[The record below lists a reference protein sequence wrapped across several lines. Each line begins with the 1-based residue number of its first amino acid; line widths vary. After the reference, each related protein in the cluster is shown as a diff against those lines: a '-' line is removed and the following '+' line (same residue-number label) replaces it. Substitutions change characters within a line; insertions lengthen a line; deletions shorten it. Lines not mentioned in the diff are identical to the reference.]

1 MLAYSLLGTILFG
14 GLVDQKTR
22 EKFRTRTGVKLEDNY
37 EYLNF
42 NDVLN
47 GMIFLFAILS
57 QNDWSYLA
65 TMTTIEIDQE
75 RGIIFARVFY
85 LSFYFI
91 GFVVVTN
98 IIIGAILD
106 FIGTYLSILEEE
118 KGKQKTQ
125 SNMLNIFELISKTTK
140 ILKVKKK

>member
-1 MLAYSLLGTILFG
+1 MMILLLMLAYSLVGTIQFG
-14 GLVDQKTR
+14 GLVDQTSR
-22 EKFRTRTGVKLEDNY
+22 DKFRTRIGEKLEDNY

-42 NDVLN
+42 NDILN

-57 QNDWSYLA
+57 QNDWSKLA
-65 TMTTIEIDQE
+65 TMTTLEIDSN
-75 RGIIFARVFY
+75 RGIMLSRVFY

-118 KGKQKTQ
+118 KGNQKR
-125 SNMLNIFELISKTTK
+125 
-140 ILKVKKK
+140 